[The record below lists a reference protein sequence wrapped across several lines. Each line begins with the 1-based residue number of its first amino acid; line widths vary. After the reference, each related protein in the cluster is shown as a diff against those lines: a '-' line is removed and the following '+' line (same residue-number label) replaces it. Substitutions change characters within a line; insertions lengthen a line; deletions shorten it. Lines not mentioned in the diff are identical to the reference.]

1 MFGLNK
7 YLAMLLV
14 GAIVGVWGF
23 VTWRVIDYT
32 QLKDKSAQ
40 QASVIK
46 TVDVTTQAVAEANRT
61 LDSGKA
67 DLDQALCAKG
77 WMANCQEL
85 NKPDIARLRFV
96 ESAQVADV
104 TVPQSDTK
112 VAEAQPYVAPAAI
125 PKPVAIGDCTDSK
138 CRKEARARRDAERR
152 PTKPTEPAKPQ
163 EVIRCC
169 PTDNMHNG
177 PTFGVMVH

>member
-40 QASVIK
+40 QAGVIK
-46 TVDVTTQAVAEANRT
+46 TVDVTTQAVAEANQT
-61 LDSGKA
+61 LNSGKV

-96 ESAQVADV
+96 ESAQITDVA
-104 TVPQSDTK
+104 VPQADTK
-112 VAEAQPYVAPAAI
+112 VAEAQPYAAI
-125 PKPVAIGDCTDSK
+125 PKPVAIGDSTYSK

-152 PTKPTEPAKPQ
+152 PTKPTEPATPQ
-163 EVIRCC
+163 EVIRCG